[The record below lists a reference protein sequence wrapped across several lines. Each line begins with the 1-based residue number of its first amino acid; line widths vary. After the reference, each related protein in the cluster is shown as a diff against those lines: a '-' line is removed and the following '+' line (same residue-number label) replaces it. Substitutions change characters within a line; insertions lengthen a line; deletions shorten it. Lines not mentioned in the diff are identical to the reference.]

1 MHSHRQALPGDAPGL
16 SPFLNPDPLTSVLHL
31 SDRITLLPVIHGSG
45 DFALEVRRRIY
56 AEPYDCVAVPIPD
69 DFEES
74 VETAVEQ
81 LPRVHIVA
89 QREGGVGEEASAYS
103 FVPIDPCQPV
113 IAAIREA
120 IDRSIPRAYVD
131 LGVESFEQDTSTF
144 PDPYALK
151 TVSLEKFDAALIPGL
166 PGPEA
171 GSQRYARIR
180 WMAHQ
185 LHLLE
190 LDYENIL
197 FVCSVLDW
205 PWIRDAYNQR
215 EAPPEDRSPVWDPE
229 VFYVAE
235 NCLYF
240 VLGELPFLTH
250 LYEHRRAEMLP
261 DETLAID
268 GIKSLILEAR
278 AEWIRR
284 HDLASHWLTPQTL
297 KLMLKYIRNLTL
309 LDNRMS
315 PDLYNM
321 ALAGKQIGGDDFAA
335 MLIET
340 ARKYAPQIA
349 SPYPKVS
356 IRFDTGIFPLGDAD
370 TKNRLLGTQME
381 WRELPLRP
389 SPPEE
394 KQQKW
399 QRQWDPY
406 RQCSYPPEDDRIESF
421 NTHVREQARI
431 LIGEDL
437 AKSEK
442 FTSSLRDGLDIR
454 ETLRNWHTGDL
465 YVKELPPSKGSID
478 AVVFLYDTPAD
489 PQKYP
494 WHTTWYAEH
503 NEESTLC
510 FYATNF
516 GDNILGP
523 GIAQAIYGGCFLL
536 FPPRSIPD
544 VWTDP
549 RFNSA
554 ETLEERLIMSA
565 TFHSN
570 EKRIALVSPTAP
582 KASWRRIAKRG
593 KKRLVYIPMNRFSLQ
608 TLDRLRRFHVL
619 NGREVRSY
627 AAQYVRN
634 IR

>member
-1 MHSHRQALPGDAPGL
+1 MT
-16 SPFLNPDPLTSVLHL
+16 NPVLQL
-31 SDRITLLPVIHGSG
+31 SDRITLLPIIHGSG
-45 DFALEVRRRIY
+45 DFALEVRRRVH
-56 AEPYDCVAVPIPD
+56 ANSYDCVALPIPS
-69 DFEES
+69 DFEEH
-74 VETAVEQ
+74 VEEAIGH

-89 QREGGVGEEASAYS
+89 QREGGVGEDPSTYT
-103 FVPIDPCQPV
+103 FVPVDPCQPV
-113 IAAIREA
+113 ISAIREA
-120 IDRSIPRAYVD
+120 IAADIPRAYVD
-131 LGVESFEQDTSTF
+131 LAVDAYEHDTSNY

-166 PGPEA
+166 PQPVP
-171 GSQRYARIR
+171 GSQRSSRIR

-190 LDYENIL
+190 LDYDNIL

-205 PWIRDAYNQR
+205 PWIRDAYTERQS
-215 EAPPEDRSPVWDPE
+215 PPEEKGPVWPTE
-229 VFYVAE
+229 IYYVAE
-235 NCLYF
+235 NCLFF
-240 VLGELPFLTH
+240 VMGELPFISH

-261 DETLAID
+261 DETLGID
-268 GIKSLILEAR
+268 GIKSLVLESR
-278 AEWIRR
+278 SEWIRR

-297 KLMLKYIRNLTL
+297 SLMLKYIRNLSL
-309 LDNRMS
+309 LDSRMS
-315 PDLYNM
+315 PDLYNI

-335 MLIET
+335 TLIET
-340 ARKYAPQIA
+340 ARRYTPQIA
-349 SPYPKVS
+349 SPYPEVS
-356 IRFDTGIFPLGDAD
+356 LRFDVGIFPTGDAD
-370 TKNRLLGTQME
+370 TKNRLLGTQLE

-394 KQQKW
+394 KQQQW
-399 QRQWDPY
+399 QMQWDPY

-421 NTHVREQARI
+421 NAHVREQARI

-442 FTSSLRDGLDIR
+442 FTASLKDGLDIR

-465 YVKELPPSKGSID
+465 YVKELPPSKGTID
-478 AVVFLYDTPAD
+478 AVVFIYDTPAD

-510 FYATNF
+510 FYASNF
-516 GDNILGP
+516 SDNVLGP

-549 RFNSA
+549 RFEEA
-554 ETLEERLIMSA
+554 AALEERLIMGA
-565 TFHSN
+565 TYHSN
-570 EKRIALVSPTAP
+570 EKRIALVSPVAP
-582 KASWRRIAKRG
+582 SAKWRRIAKQQG
-593 KKRLVYIPMNRFSLQ
+593 KRLVYIPMNRFSLQ

-627 AAQYVRN
+627 AAKYIRDVR
-634 IR
+634 

>member
-1 MHSHRQALPGDAPGL
+1 MP
-16 SPFLNPDPLTSVLHL
+16 SVLQL
-31 SDRITLLPVIHGSG
+31 SDHITLLPVIHGSG
-45 DFALEVRRRIY
+45 DFALEVRRRIL
-56 AEPYDCVAVPIPD
+56 AGAYDCVAVPIPD
-69 DFEES
+69 DFEEG
-74 VETAVEQ
+74 VEEAIGH

-89 QREGGVGEEASAYS
+89 QREGGVGEEPSAYS

-113 IAAIREA
+113 IAAVREA
-120 IDRSIPRAYVD
+120 IAADIPRAYID
-131 LGVESFEQDTSTF
+131 LAVESFEQDTSTY

-151 TVSLEKFDAALIPGL
+151 AVSLEKFDTALIPGL
-166 PGPEA
+166 PRPDPD
-171 GSQRYARIR
+171 SQRSDRIR

-190 LDYENIL
+190 LEYDNIL
-197 FVCSVLDW
+197 FVCSAMDW
-205 PWIRDAYNQR
+205 PWIRDAYTHR
-215 EAPPEDRSPVWDPE
+215 EPPPEEKGPVWPAE
-229 VFYVAE
+229 TFYVAP
-235 NCLYF
+235 NCLFF
-240 VLGELPFLTH
+240 VMGELPFVTH

-261 DETLAID
+261 DQTQSID
-268 GIKSLILEAR
+268 GIKSLVLEAR
-278 AEWIRR
+278 AEWVRK
-284 HDLASHWLTPQTL
+284 HDLASHWLTPQSL
-297 KLMLKYIRNLTL
+297 SLMLKYVRNLTL
-309 LDNRMS
+309 LDSRMS
-315 PDLYNM
+315 PDLYNL
-321 ALAGKQIGGDDFAA
+321 ALAAKQVGGDDFAA
-335 MLIET
+335 TLIET
-340 ARKYAPQIA
+340 ARRYTPQIA
-349 SPYPKVS
+349 SPHPEVS
-356 IRFDTGIFPLGDAD
+356 LRFDLGIFPAGDAD
-370 TKNRLLGTQME
+370 TKNRLLGTKLE

-389 SPPEE
+389 SPPAE

-399 QRQWDPY
+399 QMQWDPY

-421 NTHVREQARI
+421 NAHVREQARI

-442 FTSSLRDGLDIR
+442 FSSSLKDGLDIR

-510 FYATNF
+510 FYASSFEN
-516 GDNILGP
+516 NILGP
-523 GIAQAIYGGCFLL
+523 GIAQSLYGGCFLL

-549 RFNSA
+549 RFDEA
-554 ETLEERLIMSA
+554 ETLEERLIMGA

-570 EKRIALVSPTAP
+570 EKRIALVSPVAP
-582 KASWRRIAKRG
+582 GARWRRIAKRW

-608 TLDRLRRFHVL
+608 TIDRLRRFHVL

-627 AAQYVRN
+627 ASKF
-634 IR
+634 IRDIR

>member
-1 MHSHRQALPGDAPGL
+1 MI
-16 SPFLNPDPLTSVLHL
+16 LN
-31 SDRITLLPVIHGSG
+31 
-45 DFALEVRRRIY
+45 
-56 AEPYDCVAVPIPD
+56 
-69 DFEES
+69 
-74 VETAVEQ
+74 VETFQ
-81 LPRVHIVA
+81 
-89 QREGGVGEEASAYS
+89 
-103 FVPIDPCQPV
+103 
-113 IAAIREA
+113 
-120 IDRSIPRAYVD
+120 
-131 LGVESFEQDTSTF
+131 QDTSAY

-151 TVSLEKFDAALIPGL
+151 TVSLEKFDAALVPGL
-166 PGPEA
+166 PRPVPD
-171 GSQRYARIR
+171 SQREDRIR

-190 LDYENIL
+190 LEHSNIL
-197 FVCSVLDW
+197 FVCSVMDW
-205 PWIRDAYNQR
+205 PWIRDAYKRRDQ
-215 EAPPEDRSPVWDPE
+215 PPEEKGPVWPAE
-229 VFYVAE
+229 TYYVAE
-235 NCLYF
+235 NCLLF
-240 VLGELPFLTH
+240 VTGELPFITH

-278 AEWIRR
+278 AEWVRK
-284 HDLASHWLTPQTL
+284 HDLESHWLTPQTL
-297 KLMLKYIRNLTL
+297 SLMLKYIRNLTL
-309 LDNRMS
+309 MDSRMS
-315 PDLYNM
+315 PDLYNI
-321 ALAGKQIGGDDFAA
+321 ALAAKQVGGDDFAA
-335 MLIET
+335 TVIET
-340 ARKYAPQIA
+340 ARRYTPQIA
-349 SPYPKVS
+349 SPHPEVS
-356 IRFDTGIFPLGDAD
+356 LRFDLGIFPSGDAD
-370 TKNRLLGTQME
+370 TKDRLLGTQLE
-381 WRELPLRP
+381 WRELPLQP

-399 QRQWDPY
+399 QTQWDPY

-421 NTHVREQARI
+421 NAHVREQARI

-442 FTSSLRDGLDIR
+442 FSSSLKDGLDIR

-478 AVVFLYDTPAD
+478 AVIFLYDTPAD

-510 FYATNF
+510 FYASNF
-516 GDNILGP
+516 SENILGP
-523 GIAQAIYGGCFLL
+523 GIAQALYGGCFLL

-549 RFNSA
+549 RFEEA
-554 ETLEERLIMSA
+554 ETLEERLIMGA
-565 TFHSN
+565 AFHSK
-570 EKRIALVSPTAP
+570 EKRIALVSPVAP
-582 KASWRRIAKRG
+582 SAKWRRIAKRC

-627 AAQYVRN
+627 AAKYIRN
-634 IR
+634 MK